1 MITTGF
7 GNVVDAALAKGG
19 LRKFFAEAGSAVEAS
34 SKPSLG
40 DLEPFR
46 SAKVIGREHPLS
58 EAKQG
63 RKVRVPD
70 DGGRLAV
77 LVADWM

>member
-19 LRKFFAEAGSAVEAS
+19 LRKFFAEAGFRVEAS
-34 SKPSLG
+34 SEPSHG
-40 DLEPFR
+40 DLDR
-46 SAKVIGREHPLS
+46 SVQVIGREHPLS

-70 DGGRLAV
+70 NGGGS
-77 LVADWM
+77 WS